1 MDIWENRQPEVRGL
15 AKEGGGK
22 MSMKRFVR
30 EEDED
35 IYDRLTREWIEPST
49 ERYIGEYLYI
59 NERKEDEIVIPRDN
73 IEERR

>member
-1 MDIWENRQPEVRGL
+1 
-15 AKEGGGK
+15 

-35 IYDRLTREWIEPST
+35 IYDRLTRGWIEPST

-59 NERKEDEIVIPRDN
+59 NDGKEDEIVIPRDN